1 MGTRD
6 MSSLD
11 ERPLE
16 GAMDWKSHFGDQAAV
31 EHVVEPGTE
40 LTHEGVV
47 RALRFVFDPEIP
59 VNIYDL
65 GLIYKLETRSDGTA
79 LIWMTL
85 TSPNCP
91 EAEALPERAQSFAQS
106 VPGVEEAR
114 LELVWEPPWGPERMG
129 EATRLEL
136 GFF

>member
-1 MGTRD
+1 METRD
-6 MSSLD
+6 LLSP
-11 ERPLE
+11 EGPLE
-16 GAMDWKSHFGDQAAV
+16 SWAERFKDQAPV
-31 EHVVEPGTE
+31 EHVVGEGME
-40 LTHEGVV
+40 MAHEGVV

-65 GLIYKLETRSDGTA
+65 GLIYKLETRADGTA

-91 EAEALPERAQSFAQS
+91 EAETLPERAQSFAQT
-106 VPGVEEAR
+106 VPGIEEAR
-114 LELVWEPPWGPERMG
+114 LELVWDPPWGPERMS
-129 EATRLEL
+129 ESTRLEL

>member
-1 MGTRD
+1 METRD
-6 MSSLD
+6 MSSLEGGPSGWA
-11 ERPLE
+11 ER
-16 GAMDWKSHFGDQAAV
+16 FNDQAPV

-40 LTHEGVV
+40 LAHEGAV

-65 GLIYKLETRSDGTA
+65 GLIYKLETRLDGVA

-91 EAEALPERAQSFAQS
+91 EAETLPERAQSFVQS
-106 VPGVEEAR
+106 VPGIEEAR
-114 LELVWEPPWGPERMG
+114 LELVWEPAWGPERMS
-129 EATRLEL
+129 ESTRLEL